1 MSPSLSLREVKL
13 SVVSYLTN
21 SIVDQILQELYATH
35 KTLVLQS
42 NFSLHSSVHS
52 EHVRTHRSASR
63 ICSSSQLR
71 QVSQMRRLEDG
82 GTARRAH
89 RHADILDV
97 VEDDFGI
104 SIVSVSR
111 ESRTTDSSVCLVVF
125 TVSVITRWPHHLLS
139 LQCSHSLLSLCTQ
152 DTIAIKKRSSRTR
165 RIRPVS
171 NRLSESHTHVM

>member
-1 MSPSLSLREVKL
+1 MYFCVSISLTLREVKL

-35 KTLVLQS
+35 KTLVLQT

-52 EHVRTHRSASR
+52 EHVHKHRSSSR

-104 SIVSVSR
+104 SIVSVLR
-111 ESRTTDSSVCLVVF
+111 ESLTTDSSVCLVVF
-125 TVSVITRWPHHLLS
+125 TVSVISCNSAASSSAQFAMFS
-139 LQCSHSLLSLCTQ
+139 LTSVVLH
-152 DTIAIKKRSSRTR
+152 
-165 RIRPVS
+165 PGH
-171 NRLSESHTHVM
+171 NRH

>member
-1 MSPSLSLREVKL
+1 MYFCVFISLTLREVKL

-42 NFSLHSSVHS
+42 NFSLHWSVDS
-52 EHVRTHRSASR
+52 EHVHTNRSASR

-104 SIVSVSR
+104 SIVSVLL
-111 ESRTTDSSVCLVVF
+111 ESLVADSSVRLVVF
-125 TVSVITRWPHHLLS
+125 TVSVISGNSAASSSAQFAMFS
-139 LQCSHSLLSLCTQ
+139 LTSVALH
-152 DTIAIKKRSSRTR
+152 
-165 RIRPVS
+165 PGH
-171 NRLSESHTHVM
+171 NRH